1 MAGAVEDVETLVRRN
16 PFQALLIG
24 VSESRIGTY
33 AAHYHA
39 AHSAHGHHEW
49 DMKIPLLVILVKT
62 AVMKWWDDN
71 ALRLS
76 AALSYYTL
84 FSLAPLLTIAV
95 AIAGLVA
102 DENVVQGEMLGQIQ
116 GLIGKPGADA
126 IANMVESAS
135 QPVQGTIA
143 TVVSLVTLVIV
154 SMGMFSELQDA
165 LNLIW
170 RIPSKG
176 SAALWGAIKNRFLS
190 LVLVIGTGF
199 LLLVSLIM
207 SAFLAALGK
216 LVIRAVPGL
225 EVMVTFVDVAVSLP
239 VITLL
244 FALMFKVLP
253 DGYIAWQDVWIG
265 AVASGTLFI
274 IGKWA
279 IGLYLGSTAMASM
292 YGAAS
297 SLMVIL
303 IWVYY
308 SALIFFLGAEFTCVY
323 AIGYGSRVSHLRSS
337 HSIS

>member
-1 MAGAVEDVETLVRRN
+1 
-16 PFQALLIG
+16 
-24 VSESRIGTY
+24 
-33 AAHYHA
+33 
-39 AHSAHGHHEW
+39 
-49 DMKIPLLVILVKT
+49 MKIRWLVILVKAT
-62 AVMKWWDDN
+62 VMRWWDDN

-95 AIAGLVA
+95 AIAGLVV
-102 DENVVQGEMLGQIQ
+102 DEKTVRDEVLGQSQ

-126 IANMVESAS
+126 IAGMLESAG

-143 TVVSLVTLVIV
+143 TVVGLVTLVIV

-170 RIPSKG
+170 RTKPKKSD
-176 SAALWGAIKNRFLS
+176 ALWGALKSRFLS
-190 LVLVIGTGF
+190 FILVIGTGV
-199 LLLVSLIM
+199 LLLVSLLVN
-207 SAFLAALGK
+207 AFLAALGK
-216 LVIRAVPGL
+216 FVLQAVPGPPAML
-225 EVMVTFVDVAVSLP
+225 TFVDVAVSLP

-253 DGYIAWQDVWIG
+253 DGYIAWRDVWIG

-274 IGKWA
+274 IGEWA
-279 IGLYLGSTAMASM
+279 IGLYIGSTSMASM
-292 YGAAS
+292 YGAAA

-303 IWVYY
+303 VWVYY

-323 AIGYGSRVSHLRSS
+323 ANEHGSRVSHLKGSP
-337 HSIS
+337 SIR

>member
-1 MAGAVEDVETLVRRN
+1 M
-16 PFQALLIG
+16 PF
-24 VSESRIGTY
+24 R
-33 AAHYHA
+33 
-39 AHSAHGHHEW
+39 W
-49 DMKIPLLVILVKT
+49 LVKLVKKT
-62 AVMKWWDDN
+62 IMKWWDDN

-95 AIAGLVA
+95 AVAGLVA
-102 DENVVQGEMLGQIQ
+102 DENVVQEEVQRQ
-116 GLIGKPGADA
+116 FQHLIGKPGAEA
-126 IANMVESAS
+126 VANMLKSAS
-135 QPVQGTIA
+135 RPVQGTIA
-143 TVVSLVTLVIV
+143 TVISLATLAIV

-170 RIPSKG
+170 RLPQKG
-176 SAALWGAIKNRFLS
+176 PAVLWCLIKTRFLS
-190 LVLVIGTGF
+190 FLLVVGTGF

-216 LVIRAVPGL
+216 FVVRAVPGPPIIL
-225 EVMVTFVDVAVSLP
+225 SFVDMVVSVP

-244 FALMFKVLP
+244 FALMFKMLP
-253 DGYIAWQDVWIG
+253 NGYIAWRDVWLG
-265 AVASGTLFI
+265 AVVSGALFM

-303 IWVYY
+303 VWVYY
-308 SALIFFLGAEFTCVY
+308 SAAIFFLGAELTCVY
-323 AIGYGSRVSHLRSS
+323 ANEYGSRVGHVSGF
-337 HSIS
+337 HSISST

>member
-1 MAGAVEDVETLVRRN
+1 
-16 PFQALLIG
+16 
-24 VSESRIGTY
+24 
-33 AAHYHA
+33 
-39 AHSAHGHHEW
+39 
-49 DMKIPLLVILVKT
+49 MKIRWLVILVNAT
-62 AVMKWWDDN
+62 VMRWWDDN

-95 AIAGLVA
+95 AIAGLVV
-102 DENVVQGEMLGQIQ
+102 DEKTVRDEVLGQSQ
-116 GLIGKPGADA
+116 GLIGKPGAAA
-126 IANMVESAS
+126 IAGMLESAG

-170 RIPSKG
+170 RTKPKKSD
-176 SAALWGAIKNRFLS
+176 ALWGALKSRFLS
-190 LVLVIGTGF
+190 FILVIGTGV
-199 LLLVSLIM
+199 LLLVSLLVN
-207 SAFLAALGK
+207 AFLAALGK
-216 LVIRAVPGL
+216 FVLQAVPGPP
-225 EVMVTFVDVAVSLP
+225 VMLTFVDVAVSLP

-274 IGKWA
+274 IGEWA
-279 IGLYLGSTAMASM
+279 IGLYIGSTSMASM
-292 YGAAS
+292 YGAAA

-303 IWVYY
+303 VWVYY

-323 AIGYGSRVSHLRSS
+323 ANEHGSRVSHLKGSP
-337 HSIS
+337 SIR